1 MNEGIVIKA
10 RNSIYEVK
18 CKDKLIR
25 CVLRPKIKLEDE
37 RMREETKEMRMA
49 DLVSVG
55 DRVIVSSDGKAGYIE
70 EILPRENQFGRT
82 RIGKLPQ
89 VIAANLDILL
99 IVFAARNPSLKLR
112 MLDRFLVTSE
122 AAGME
127 PVICINKMDL
137 VNPDGV
143 KSQMKLY
150 ESIGYP
156 VIYTSAVTG
165 EGIEELRLTMRDKI
179 SAFAGP
185 SGVGKS
191 TLLNAIQPGLK
202 LRIGDVSERT
212 HKGQHTTS
220 EVELLSLD
228 FGGFVADTPGIRAL
242 GLLEIG
248 IQYLDSYFPEMRE
261 YLPLCKYP
269 SCSHAHEPDCAV
281 KTALESG
288 KINPKRY
295 ESYLRMR
302 GAKDGRYERR
312 TKGSKR
318 ARLENKGDGIDITD
332 DTTDWINERENR
344 KKRKDKSRRRNGRRW

>member
-1 MNEGIVIKA
+1 MNKGIVIKA

-18 CKDKLIR
+18 YKDELIR

-55 DRVIVSSDGKAGYIE
+55 DRVIFSSEDGKAGYIE
-70 EILPRENQFGRT
+70 EILPRASQFGRA

-89 VIAANLDILL
+89 VIAANLDMLL
-99 IVFAARNPSLKLR
+99 IVFATKNPDLKLR

-127 PVICINKMDL
+127 SVICINKMDL
-137 VNPDGV
+137 VNRDKV

-156 VIYTSAVTG
+156 VIYVSAVTG
-165 EGIEELRLTMRDKI
+165 EGLEELRLTMRDKI

-202 LRIGDVSERT
+202 LRIGDVSEKT

-220 EVELLSLD
+220 EVELLSLN

-242 GLLEIG
+242 GLLEVG
-248 IQYLDSYFPEMRE
+248 TQYLGSYFPEMRE
-261 YLPLCKYP
+261 YIPLCKYP

-281 KTALESG
+281 KLALKSG
-288 KINPKRY
+288 KINAERY
-295 ESYLRMR
+295 ESYLRLL

-318 ARLENKGDGIDITD
+318 TKSKS
-332 DTTDWINERENR
+332 DTTDFM
-344 KKRKDKSRRRNGRRW
+344 DGHG

>member
-1 MNEGIVIKA
+1 MNEGIVTKA
-10 RNSIYEVK
+10 RNSIYEIK
-18 CKDKLIR
+18 YEDDIIH

-55 DRVIVSSDGKAGYIE
+55 DQVIFSSEDGKSGYIE
-70 EILPRENQFGRT
+70 EILPRANQFGRT

-89 VIAANLDILL
+89 VIAANLDMLL
-99 IVFAARNPSLKLR
+99 IVFAARSPALKLR

-127 PVICINKMDL
+127 PIICINKMDL
-137 VNPDGV
+137 VSPDRV

-156 VIYTSAVTG
+156 VLYASAVAG
-165 EGIEELRLTMRDKI
+165 EGIEELRLMMRDKI

-191 TLLNAIQPGLK
+191 TLLNAIQPGLR

-220 EVELLSLD
+220 EVELLSLN
-228 FGGFVADTPGIRAL
+228 FGGYVADTPGIRSL
-242 GLLEIG
+242 GLLEVG

-261 YLPLCKYP
+261 YIPMCKYP
-269 SCSHAHEPDCAV
+269 SCSHTHEPDCAV
-281 KTALESG
+281 KRASKSG
-288 KINPKRY
+288 KIDAERY
-295 ESYLRMR
+295 ESYLRLL
-302 GAKDGRYERR
+302 GTKDGRYERR

-318 ARLENKGDGIDITD
+318 NKPENEGDGIDTNN
-332 DTTDWINERENR
+332 TTNWRNTERT
-344 KKRKDKSRRRNGRRW
+344 KRQKRNDKARRYGERR